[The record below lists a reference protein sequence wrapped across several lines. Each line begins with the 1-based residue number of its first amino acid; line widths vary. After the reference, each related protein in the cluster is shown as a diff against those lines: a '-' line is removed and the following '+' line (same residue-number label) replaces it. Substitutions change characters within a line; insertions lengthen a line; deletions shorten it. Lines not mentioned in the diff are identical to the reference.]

1 MKCIEHIETDA
12 VGTCVR
18 CGCGLC
24 QGCISETFYRID
36 NKPLCKNCNY
46 ETCCENTQFLKSW
59 LKSNKIRLF
68 VFQATLAIG
77 LVALI
82 YNTLIKGRL
91 DDGIVSMLFFW
102 GLGTVGNL
110 YGQQKK
116 SEVSVRTQVHQALLD
131 FHYPATSLIGQ
142 LIGMIIG
149 FILMAI
155 LSPILTLLLIMN
167 INKVKKQLEENE
179 TILKQM
185 QAGVA

>member
-1 MKCIEHIETDA
+1 
-12 VGTCVR
+12 
-18 CGCGLC
+18 
-24 QGCISETFYRID
+24 
-36 NKPLCKNCNY
+36 
-46 ETCCENTQFLKSW
+46 
-59 LKSNKIRLF
+59 
-68 VFQATLAIG
+68 
-77 LVALI
+77 
-82 YNTLIKGRL
+82 
-91 DDGIVSMLFFW
+91 MLFFW